1 MQARSLYLLEE
12 HMKRFSLLTVALAL
26 ALVFAAT
33 AMAAPSPGLK
43 AKVSTFDFLID
54 YSGSM
59 MLKHKELKGLKFDLA
74 KTVLAK
80 VNDRIPELGYSGSI
94 RYFAPDKEI
103 LGQRPYNKGEF
114 GAAVA
119 SLKSAFDVF
128 AKFTPMGDGIEYW
141 SNKLYGSLAR
151 PTAVILVGDGENN
164 VGYDPLAAAQDALRA
179 NPGLCFHV
187 ISLADSPA
195 GQATLDSITALQPSC
210 SVSVKAADLLA
221 SDAAVEQFVYE
232 VFLGRGVVLRSVQ
245 FAFDSSALTRES
257 TPVLDEVAK
266 LINQSKVEISGHT
279 CSVGSEE
286 YNQRL
291 SERRAAAVKAY
302 LVKKGVSAA
311 NITTRGYGESQPKF
325 DNSTEEGRRL
335 NRRAEIDFR

>member
-1 MQARSLYLLEE
+1 
-12 HMKRFSLLTVALAL
+12 MKRFSLLTVALAL
-26 ALVFAAT
+26 TLVFAAT

-43 AKVSTFDFLID
+43 AKVSSFDFLVD

-59 MLKHKELKGLKFDLA
+59 MLKHKELKALKFALA
-74 KTVLAK
+74 KTVLTK
-80 VNDRIPELGYSGSI
+80 INDRIPELGYSGSI
-94 RYFAPDKEI
+94 HYFAPSKEI
-103 LGQRPYNKGEF
+103 LAQRPYNRGEF
-114 GAAVA
+114 GASIA
-119 SLKSAFDVF
+119 SLKGTYEVF
-128 AKFTPMGDGIEYW
+128 SRLTPMGDGIETW
-141 SNKLYGSLAR
+141 SNKLYGSLPR
-151 PTAVILVGDGENN
+151 PTAVILVSDGESNT
-164 VGYDPLAAAQDALRA
+164 GYDPLAAAQDTLRA
-179 NPGLCFHV
+179 NPGLCLHV

-195 GQATLDSITALQPSC
+195 GQATLDSISALQPSC

-221 SDAAVEQFVYE
+221 SDAAVEQFVQD

-245 FAFDSSALTRES
+245 FAFDSSSLTRES
-257 TPVLDEVAK
+257 TPILDEVAK
-266 LINQSKVEISGHT
+266 LINQSQVEIGGHT

-302 LVKKGVSAA
+302 LVQKGIPAA
-311 NITTRGYGESQPKF
+311 RITTRGYGESQPKF

>member
-1 MQARSLYLLEE
+1 
-12 HMKRFSLLTVALAL
+12 MKRFSLLTVSLAL
-26 ALVFAAT
+26 MLAFAAT
-33 AMAAPSPGLK
+33 AMAAPKPGLN
-43 AKVSTFDFLID
+43 AKVSSFDFLVD

-59 MLKHKELKGLKFDLA
+59 MLKHKELQALKFDLA
-74 KTVLAK
+74 KTVLTR
-80 VNDRIPELGYSGSI
+80 VNDRIPELGYTGSLH
-94 RYFAPDKEI
+94 YFAPGKEI
-103 LGQRPYNKGEF
+103 LSQRPYNRGEF

-119 SLKSAFDVF
+119 SMKDTYEVF
-128 AKFTPMGDGIEYW
+128 ARRTPMGDGIESW

-151 PTAVILVGDGENN
+151 PTAVIVVGDGESN

-179 NPGLCFHV
+179 NPGMCFHV

-195 GQATLDSITALQPSC
+195 GQATLDSIASLQPTC

-221 SDAAVEQFVYE
+221 SDAAVEQFVYD

-245 FAFDSSALTRES
+245 FAFDSAALTRES
-257 TPVLDEVAK
+257 TPILDEVAR
-266 LINQSKVEISGHT
+266 LINQSNVEISGHT
-279 CSVGSEE
+279 CSIGAEE

-291 SERRAAAVKAY
+291 SERRAAAVKSY
-302 LVKKGVSAA
+302 LVKKGVPASK
-311 NITTRGYGESQPKF
+311 ITARGYGESQPKF